1 MYLTTDLL
9 IDSLVL
15 VLHTKS
21 SEARATVT
29 KLLDIYSKN
38 SRDMAIG
45 TNDTVQFYITLI
57 AEVMERDLSISDSKS
72 VYSYLLKLKSNPK
85 LSQDPELYTSLKN
98 VFSIENDD
106 WDEDKEKHLLRKIAN
121 VILWQQSSKDIKHI
135 FGKLNNFTVT
145 DLNKQEAVL
154 KEVNTLCSR
163 IVENN
168 EAGIIENKQEDE
180 NQARFL
186 DFTDKA
192 TIEKALTV
200 YNTTSVENKFKTG
213 LQGLNKALGGG
224 YALGSSI
231 VFNARS
237 NNGKSLFLLKMARWQ
252 VTLNTV
258 SAKFKNP
265 TCIFYSLE
273 NETPQNV
280 IQLFNEL
287 YINENKQLPPT
298 DLSIQQIVD
307 YCHDK
312 FAEYGWKLVI
322 DRRLPNEFGF
332 AELVANFESYIRAGY
347 TPLMCVVDYANKMI
361 GDGADEGSST
371 NLKIEALYTNLCNY
385 LKSHNCTF
393 VTAHQLNRR
402 ADEVVANNPVGAVKK
417 FNPSMLANS
426 TSVQREVDLAFYV
439 NKESDNV
446 GRTFMTVF
454 KGKDRYNTS
463 VPESDKYFAYMFEGP
478 LGILDDINGDDCST
492 TNIYDVP
499 HEKEENAEDGNTEN
513 GKINLF

>member
-106 WDEDKEKHLLRKIAN
+106 WDEDKEKPLLRKIAN

-200 YNTTSVENKFKTG
+200 Y
-213 LQGLNKALGGG
+213 
-224 YALGSSI
+224 
-231 VFNARS
+231 
-237 NNGKSLFLLKMARWQ
+237 
-252 VTLNTV
+252 
-258 SAKFKNP
+258 
-265 TCIFYSLE
+265 
-273 NETPQNV
+273 
-280 IQLFNEL
+280 
-287 YINENKQLPPT
+287 
-298 DLSIQQIVD
+298 
-307 YCHDK
+307 
-312 FAEYGWKLVI
+312 
-322 DRRLPNEFGF
+322 
-332 AELVANFESYIRAGY
+332 
-347 TPLMCVVDYANKMI
+347 
-361 GDGADEGSST
+361 
-371 NLKIEALYTNLCNY
+371 
-385 LKSHNCTF
+385 
-393 VTAHQLNRR
+393 
-402 ADEVVANNPVGAVKK
+402 
-417 FNPSMLANS
+417 
-426 TSVQREVDLAFYV
+426 
-439 NKESDNV
+439 
-446 GRTFMTVF
+446 
-454 KGKDRYNTS
+454 
-463 VPESDKYFAYMFEGP
+463 
-478 LGILDDINGDDCST
+478 
-492 TNIYDVP
+492 
-499 HEKEENAEDGNTEN
+499 
-513 GKINLF
+513 